1 MVRGN
6 YRGRRGGRGR
16 PGRIV
21 HAAVKAVENRD
32 LRWKLF
38 RPPVRQPSVNRCF
51 TFNFTTVNG
60 HLFSGDG
67 STSVK
72 VLFRVEDIIKAVAQ
86 TVGMSG
92 DWYSNI
98 KVRVQRFMAYG
109 ITSATTDLIPVF
121 SMTAYDPLTNEIAK
135 IDGVQGD
142 IDDPARTGV
151 DLPTAISEHFLSWDG
166 VTATSA
172 SVCAIV
178 SSGKFYAAV
187 YWNIVVVIS
196 KDDPTAIEPLNNLTV
211 HSRPVVEEVHQ
222 DLMDKVVKNGHAKH
236 GQVVVVDEQG
246 YVVT

>member
-6 YRGRRGGRGR
+6 RGKRGRGK

-60 HLFSGDG
+60 HLFTGDG

-72 VLFRVEDIIKAVAQ
+72 VFFRVEDVIKAVAA
-86 TVGMSG
+86 TVDMEAK
-92 DWYSNI
+92 WYTAI
-98 KVRVQRFMAYG
+98 RIRIQRFMVYG
-109 ITSATTDLIPVF
+109 ITSATTDLIPTF
-121 SMTAYDPLTNEIAK
+121 SITAYDPLTNDIAK
-135 IDGVQGD
+135 ETGVQGD

-151 DLPTAISEHFLSWDG
+151 DLPTAVSEHLFSWDNQPE
-166 VTATSA
+166 TSA
-172 SVCAIV
+172 NLVAV
-178 SSGKFYAAV
+178 TTRDKFYVSV
-187 YWNIVVVIS
+187 YWNIVVIIS
-196 KDDPTAIEPLNNLTV
+196 KNDNTIIEPLNNLTID
-211 HSRPVVEEVHQ
+211 RPIVEEVHQ
-222 DLMDKVVKNGHAKH
+222 NIMDKVVERGHAKH
-236 GQVVVVDEQG
+236 GEVVVVDEQG